1 MMTPGPERV
10 IRAGGNE
17 FTVDI
22 AQEDSKWVKEKDK
35 WAHKGREEK
44 IPARRRLQVGEER
57 EVKKMD
63 AGIPPVPHQKPT
75 THISQDLING
85 ELSRDAAPC
94 TNSPLNDFQSIPD
107 SVFILR
113 KWFDMSKHTE
123 HNEEWQTFMRRAFYN
138 LFTGSLF
145 LNCNNLKKH

>member
-22 AQEDSKWVKEKDK
+22 AQEDSERVKEKDK

-57 EVKKMD
+57 EVKKKMD

-85 ELSRDAAPC
+85 
-94 TNSPLNDFQSIPD
+94 
-107 SVFILR
+107 
-113 KWFDMSKHTE
+113 
-123 HNEEWQTFMRRAFYN
+123 
-138 LFTGSLF
+138 
-145 LNCNNLKKH
+145 